1 MAEQSKTSKD
11 LWLLSSNSDFQEH
24 SVKMLGNCRRK
35 LQILSDILDEN
46 IYGQAAVVDAI
57 SQLARSGHQVDIQI
71 LVRDF
76 RPAIESGHK
85 LLRLAQRLSSKI
97 QLKKMTQFP
106 QDADIAF
113 MICDMSGLVFQ
124 NDKTIY
130 KGFANYAAG
139 PEIKSLLDEFI
150 YLWELAEI
158 EKELQI
164 LHI

>member
-1 MAEQSKTSKD
+1 MAEQSKTSQD
-11 LWLLSSNSDFQEH
+11 LWLLSSLNDFQEH
-24 SVKMLGNCRRK
+24 SAKMLGDCRRK
-35 LQILSDILDEN
+35 LQILSDTLDEN
-46 IYGQAAVVDAI
+46 IYGHTSLVDAI

-97 QLKKMTQFP
+97 QLKKMTQQP
-106 QDADIAF
+106 QDTEMAF

-130 KGFANYAAG
+130 KGFANYKAA
-139 PEIKSLLDEFI
+139 PEIKSLRDEFI
-150 YLWELAEI
+150 YLWERAEV
-158 EKELQI
+158 EKELLL

>member
-11 LWLLSSNSDFQEH
+11 LWLLSSTIDFQEH
-24 SVKMLGNCRRK
+24 SAKMLGDCRRK
-35 LQILSDILDEN
+35 LQILSDTLDEN
-46 IYGQAAVVDAI
+46 IYGHSSVVDAI

-97 QLKKMTQFP
+97 QLKKMTQQP
-106 QDADIAF
+106 QDTDMAF

-124 NDKTIY
+124 NDKAVY
-130 KGFANYAAG
+130 KGFANYKAA
-139 PEIKSLLDEFI
+139 PEIKSLREEFI
-150 YLWELAEI
+150 YLWERAEV
-158 EKELQI
+158 EKELLL

>member
-1 MAEQSKTSKD
+1 MAEQSKTSQD
-11 LWLLSSNSDFQEH
+11 LWLLSSLNDFQEH
-24 SVKMLGNCRRK
+24 SAKMLGDCRRK
-35 LQILSDILDEN
+35 LQILSDTLDEN
-46 IYGQAAVVDAI
+46 IYGHTSLVDVI

-97 QLKKMTQFP
+97 QLKKMTQQP
-106 QDADIAF
+106 QDTDMAF

-124 NDKTIY
+124 NDKTVY
-130 KGFANYAAG
+130 KGFANYKAA
-139 PEIKSLLDEFI
+139 PEIKSLREEFI
-150 YLWELAEI
+150 YLWERAEV
-158 EKELQI
+158 EKELLL